1 VIESISAQD
10 ELASIQLYGHPWAHG
25 EYCPMITPC
34 FQIRA
39 TDDAG
44 NEHDGMPGWAEIEL
58 PRDAVKAA

>member
-1 VIESISAQD
+1 
-10 ELASIQLYGHPWAHG
+10 
-25 EYCPMITPC
+25 MITPC